1 MVPLGCGSCR
11 AILAEGD
18 SRPCF
23 AGRFARAAPY
33 MWHIARS
40 AWHVDTAC
48 LLLMQKARNAKS
60 TGCLIGDT
68 RRRTL
73 HAVWRRYRPTARVT
87 AGLWHGASGRPLQG
101 LYAWHLLVQAMPFGG
116 GRGNGL
122 KTCVPPAAAPGRGR
136 NRVRK
141 EQKHHQSPCWQS
153 ACGHTVSSRR
163 MSCYAR
169 AWKKQA
175 IPPATAAA
183 GACGAGRWCFGCHLF
198 PCRHSVILGL
208 AAINLA
214 HNRSHYDQQL
224 LKNRFD
230 SHHDASFVL
239 PHLHAKRHGNRLA
252 RPCRPARTGA
262 APATG
267 RCGRAVSRGLGGI
280 AGGGWR
286 GGAAC
291 ICWCRLGCCRVCCR
305 VCCGCCIRWCG
316 QWRIRRRRVCQRP
329 CGRGIGR
336 GIARGLHHGLF
347 PRHHQPYGA

>member
-23 AGRFARAAPY
+23 AGRFARAVPY

-73 HAVWRRYRPTARVT
+73 HAVWRRYRPTAHVT
-87 AGLWHGASGRPLQG
+87 AGLWHGSFGRPLQG

-141 EQKHHQSPCWQS
+141 EQKHQSIALLAVSLRPHCEQQAHVMLCKGMEKTSHS
-153 ACGHTVSSRR
+153 ARHCCCRGLRCRQVVLWVPSFSL
-163 MSCYAR
+163 
-169 AWKKQA
+169 
-175 IPPATAAA
+175 PPFSNF
-183 GACGAGRWCFGCHLF
+183 GAGG
-198 PCRHSVILGL
+198 
-208 AAINLA
+208 
-214 HNRSHYDQQL
+214 
-224 LKNRFD
+224 
-230 SHHDASFVL
+230 
-239 PHLHAKRHGNRLA
+239 
-252 RPCRPARTGA
+252 
-262 APATG
+262 
-267 RCGRAVSRGLGGI
+267 
-280 AGGGWR
+280 
-286 GGAAC
+286 
-291 ICWCRLGCCRVCCR
+291 
-305 VCCGCCIRWCG
+305 
-316 QWRIRRRRVCQRP
+316 
-329 CGRGIGR
+329 
-336 GIARGLHHGLF
+336 
-347 PRHHQPYGA
+347 HQPGAQSQPLRPTAFEEQV